1 MVSRIL
7 NRVIWYNSLIFAHFF
22 NELIINATS
31 IFTTK
36 NISDAVQQGDSEL
49 THIWSGQSP
58 RLAEKQNA
66 ANLIERMVIYELVHY
81 HLVVLQPF

>member
-1 MVSRIL
+1 
-7 NRVIWYNSLIFAHFF
+7 LIFAHFF

-36 NISDAVQQGDSEL
+36 NISDHCISLFTFRKAAVQQGDSEL

-66 ANLIERMVIYELVHY
+66 ANLI
-81 HLVVLQPF
+81 VLQPF